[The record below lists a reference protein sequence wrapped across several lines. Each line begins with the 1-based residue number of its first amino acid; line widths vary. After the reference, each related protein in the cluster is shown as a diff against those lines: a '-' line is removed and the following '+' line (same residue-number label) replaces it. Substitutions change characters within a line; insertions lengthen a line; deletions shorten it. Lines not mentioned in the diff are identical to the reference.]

1 MVLSFTGPVQQAV
14 LLIRKEAPH
23 SALQAGEVEGNCAT
37 GSLSMFRQEFR
48 NQTGMT
54 VKEMI
59 KQIRI
64 ERLEFL
70 LLETRLSIKEIC
82 YEMAFSSTEELARFF
97 RRAHGCS
104 PTSYRERK
112 EG

>member
-1 MVLSFTGPVQQAV
+1 
-14 LLIRKEAPH
+14 
-23 SALQAGEVEGNCAT
+23 
-37 GSLSMFRQEFR
+37 
-48 NQTGMT
+48 
-54 VKEMI
+54 
-59 KQIRI
+59 
-64 ERLEFL
+64 
-70 LLETRLSIKEIC
+70 LLETRLSIKEIR